1 MKKKKQAK
9 REVLMKC
16 QCGWEETPSSE
27 GQVPL
32 RCMQCRKGPIANAP
46 YGVGKYIRSVETLI
60 EAVKTE
66 TGVEGLLKEAVVLAE
81 KAQSPFTISI
91 RDRQE
96 E

>member
-1 MKKKKQAK
+1 
-9 REVLMKC
+9 
-16 QCGWEETPSSE
+16 
-27 GQVPL
+27 
-32 RCMQCRKGPIANAP
+32 
-46 YGVGKYIRSVETLI
+46 VGKYIRSVETLI